1 MGLKGYY
8 LYFWRTEDMKRIV
21 ETMLGTLGGGLILC
35 LGVFIGDKFD
45 ENQKDIKRLK
55 KRLDKIDRQLACL
68 EVVEDE
74 EVDD

>member
-1 MGLKGYY
+1 
-8 LYFWRTEDMKRIV
+8 MKRIV
-21 ETMLGTLGGGLILC
+21 ETMLGTLGAGLIFC
-35 LGVFIGDKFD
+35 IAVFVGDKFN

-55 KRLDKIDRQLACL
+55 KRLDKIDRQLECI